1 MEQHQ
6 SKVYSMEDF
15 MNNSIIEVKNVSKSF
30 KKEKVLK
37 NISISFE
44 AGKTHGIIGRNG
56 SGKTVLLK
64 MISGLLYPDEGSIFV
79 QGKQIGKDIDFP
91 ADIGLII
98 EAPGFLSY
106 ESGYKNLE
114 YLASLRRKIGKTE
127 IVKSIE
133 RVGLDPKSRKHV
145 GKYSLGMKQRLG
157 IAQAVMENPS
167 IILLDEPMN
176 GLDRSGVEDIRALL
190 QELKNE
196 GKTIL
201 IASHIK
207 DDIELLC
214 DTVCEIDQGNLTVIR

>member
-56 SGKTVLLK
+56 SGKIVLLK

-98 EAPGFLSY
+98 
-106 ESGYKNLE
+106 
-114 YLASLRRKIGKTE
+114 
-127 IVKSIE
+127 
-133 RVGLDPKSRKHV
+133 DC
-145 GKYSLGMKQRLG
+145 
-157 IAQAVMENPS
+157 
-167 IILLDEPMN
+167 LLYTSDAA
-176 GLDRSGVEDIRALL
+176 D
-190 QELKNE
+190 
-196 GKTIL
+196 
-201 IASHIK
+201 
-207 DDIELLC
+207 
-214 DTVCEIDQGNLTVIR
+214 